1 MLQSGTLAYVSCASA
16 ALAASLGAGSIL
28 ACRQEAR
35 RRRNAKMSVSP
46 GELAAYGL
54 MSTGA
59 AQVVLGAA
67 VRESSLPAKPTRTW
81 WRAAMGFGTRRYRE
95 RAHLAGIE
103 ARVTVEGLCRTRV
116 LACAIASAVLMV
128 VGYAGSV
135 QLAAMGFVA
144 GLVVGWLAV
153 PWALDQEAALRK
165 RALEHHLSEAIEV
178 ICLGL
183 RSGLS
188 FDYALHLYCD
198 CFDSALSRELALALR
213 EWQAGLRSREEVLRD
228 VASTYDSAIF
238 SRVVDN
244 VVRAMRFGSPLAES
258 LEVLATEARQGHK
271 AYVQERV
278 MKAPVKMML
287 PVGTLILPSMLILVL
302 GPVLLDLMQG
312 F

>member
-1 MLQSGTLAYVSCASA
+1 MLQSGALVCVGCASA
-16 ALAASLGAGSIL
+16 ALAASLGTGSVL
-28 ACRQEAR
+28 ACRQEASR
-35 RRRNAKMSVSP
+35 RRIAKTSVSRA
-46 GELAAYGL
+46 ELVACGL
-54 MSTGA
+54 LSTGA
-59 AQVVLGAA
+59 ARVVLGMAL
-67 VRESSLPAKPTRTW
+67 RESALPAQPLRAW
-81 WRAAMGFGTRRYRE
+81 WHAAMGFGARRYRE
-95 RAHLAGIE
+95 KTRLAGLE
-103 ARVTVEGLCRTRV
+103 TRVTTEGLCRTRM
-116 LACAIASAVLMV
+116 LTCAIASTALMV
-128 VGYAGSV
+128 VGYVGSA
-135 QLAAMGFVA
+135 QLAAI
-144 GLVVGWLAV
+144 GLVVGLVAGWRVV

-188 FDYALHLYCD
+188 FDYALRLYCD

-213 EWQAGLRSREEVLRD
+213 EWQAGLRSREEVLRS

-238 SRVVDN
+238 HRVVDN
-244 VVRAMRFGSPLAES
+244 IVRAMRFGAPLAES
-258 LEVLATEARQGHK
+258 LEVLAIEARQGHK
-271 AYVQERV
+271 AYVQEKV